1 LVHSSYH
8 ALGKLTRPV
17 PSAAMAAMGAKKGK
31 TAAGTTNFFKGDS
44 AFIAYKK
51 QKKN

>member
-1 LVHSSYH
+1 
-8 ALGKLTRPV
+8 V